1 MNYIE
6 MRRKI
11 VQFINESGISSYDLC
26 RIGRDLCCCRT
37 CQFFVQHYGKDGEV
51 VDFGHCVKNNRIKG
65 VRPHESSCGFWSLD
79 DGGTMDETEIV

>member
-1 MNYIE
+1 MDYFE

-37 CQFFVQHYGKDGEV
+37 CKFFVQHYGKSGNE
-51 VDFGHCVKNNRIKG
+51 VDFGHCVRTNIIKG
-65 VRPHESSCGFWSLD
+65 KRPHEKSCGYWTID
-79 DGGTMDETEIV
+79 DGERRSDDST